1 MVTYS
6 SNLAQRRLMGYHPW
20 GFKELDMT
28 EHMQTHT
35 HTHTHTHT
43 TSARNDIP
51 APGTLNNPILT
62 AVVTLS
68 LEDHFFQ
75 ATFFNKV

>member
-1 MVTYS
+1 MVTHS
-6 SNLAQRRLMGYHPW
+6 SNLAQRRLMGYHLW

-35 HTHTHTHT
+35 HTHTHTP
-43 TSARNDIP
+43 SARNDTP

-75 ATFFNKV
+75 TTFFNKV

>member
-1 MVTYS
+1 MATHS

-28 EHMQTHT
+28 EHTHT
-35 HTHTHTHT
+35 HTHTHTHAP
-43 TSARNDIP
+43 SSRNDTP
-51 APGTLNNPILT
+51 ALGTLNNRILT

-75 ATFFNKV
+75 TTFFKKV